1 MSYCTPDD
9 VNFQSGVQS
18 GYLTGRS
25 VAQAAQ
31 MNHKTGEGR
40 NCWFSHSNYKTID
53 PTEILLSRYIREAQ
67 N

>member
-9 VNFQSGVQS
+9 LNFQSGVIRLFDRS
-18 GYLTGRS
+18 LSCTGHPDEP
-25 VAQAAQ
+25 Q
-31 MNHKTGEGR
+31 TGEGR

-53 PTEILLSRYIREAQ
+53 PTEILLSRYIREGQ